1 MIKFRQKDFV
11 LPAFLAP
18 LFTANGLMTAS
29 MIGGTAISAVQ
40 GSKAAK
46 ASEEQHEQMLAAQK
60 RENAKL
66 TKALNNLA
74 EQAKNNPQSAIQAGQ
89 MVGQSRMYAIP
100 SGAALNGFFKKVGQ
114 LGKDMIGAVGGK
126 KKVGTGKF
134 LVDKKTGK
142 KVEMHKYVPDTGVDA
157 AGKAILG
164 LGSAG
169 VATAA
174 VGYGVNK
181 FQTEDARKIGML
193 PPKET
198 QKSYS
203 VMSSAGSYAK
213 RMGKH
218 LVSKEN
224 LKKSASWGA
233 WGVLPLAGYLGDRA
247 QFKDQI
253 KNQEQQAMGQ
263 KQYSMATAARGFIKN
278 LNPKTWQI
286 VKTPKDTL
294 SGFAAKSGSMFMIG
308 KKEMLGFGER
318 LKKNATSDWGRKTG
332 EWITK
337 KDAKGN
343 YKNLW
348 KANLGI
354 GLTGGS
360 VLTAAYGKSEKLADK
375 ALRKVDSD
383 AYSYE
388 NYKNNQQQ

>member
-1 MIKFRQKDFV
+1 MFKFRQKEFA
-11 LPAFLAP
+11 LPLVGAL
-18 LFTANGLMTAS
+18 LGGSGLMNTA

-40 GSKAAK
+40 GHKAAK
-46 ASEEQHEQMLAAQK
+46 ASEAQHEEMLETQR

-74 EQAKNNPQSAIQAGQ
+74 AQAKNNPQAAIEAGQ
-89 MVGQSRMYAIP
+89 IVSQSRMYAIP
-100 SGAALNGFFKKVGQ
+100 SSAAMSGFFKKAGQ
-114 LGKDMIGAVGGK
+114 WGKDMVGAIGGSK
-126 KKVGTGKF
+126 KKIGTGKF
-134 LVDKKTGK
+134 LVNKAGK
-142 KVEMHKYVPDTGVDA
+142 RVEMHKYVPDTGADA

-203 VMSSAGSYAK
+203 VMSSVGSYAK

-233 WGVLPLAGYLGDRA
+233 FGVLPLAGYLGDRA

-253 KNQEQQAMGQ
+253 KNQEQQAIGQ
-263 KQYSMATAARGFIKN
+263 KQYSVGQAAMGFVKK

-337 KDAKGN
+337 KDAKGG

-360 VLTAAYGKSEKLADK
+360 VLTTAYGKGEKLTDK